1 MVPWIVEVYTTSRVS
16 PRSSLLLVGP
26 TELLLVVLGV
36 GASILSIGVSV
47 LDIGV
52 TVVNIAGVIGGT
64 LLVVGVVVRALL
76 VVIGIVVHAL
86 LDDIGVVV
94 RALLVIA
101 GIVVTSV
108 VVACIVVTSIV
119 VPGVVVTSVVIT
131 SVVITSVVV
140 TSVVVTGVAV
150 ASVVVPAVVVVPT
163 VVIPDVVVPAVVIP
177 VVVVPAVVV
186 STVIISTVIVSTVVI
201 STVVISTV
209 VIPAVV
215 VSTIIVS
222 TVVVST
228 VVVSTVVVP
237 TVVVTTVVVTAVII
251 TAVIITAVIITAVVV
266 AIVQLERVITLANGK
281 VDTVIQ
287 GPMLS
292 VGDDDGLMVSSSIDC
307 AETMEARFDT
317 LVDSHGHDSVVISST
332 VNTLEEFKVQGVKGF
347 SDINRRYELYHN
359 VSVSNDNFLPIELLG
374 SSVVVALGIDEVTE
388 LHVFDLQLDGES
400 LVGLEGRV
408 GVLGENKLGR
418 RGQIKADDTAHRG
431 RIARSF
437 DFLLTIGKGGVLG
450 QAEIDEI
457 VGGSE
462 GADLAGVGVVALT
475 VLGQT
480 WGDDC
485 RVERERGLGIF
496 LTSIPG
502 RAWDSETG
510 RSERNEGKKG
520 LGGVHHCVCA

>member
-150 ASVVVPAVVVVPT
+150 ASVVVPAVVV
-163 VVIPDVVVPAVVIP
+163 
-177 VVVVPAVVV
+177 

-215 VSTIIVS
+215 VSTII
-222 TVVVST
+222 VST